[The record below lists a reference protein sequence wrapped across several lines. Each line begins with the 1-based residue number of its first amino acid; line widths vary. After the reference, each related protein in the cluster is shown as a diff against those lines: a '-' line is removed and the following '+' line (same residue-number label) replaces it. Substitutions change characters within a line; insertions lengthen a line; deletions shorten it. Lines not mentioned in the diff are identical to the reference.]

1 MATIPTMGTNITI
14 LIIIAMI
21 AMRMTKMPMAIEET
35 MKTANTIYR
44 YFSKCRSSFTS
55 KILLVE
61 QVGYEFEQ
69 M

>member
-1 MATIPTMGTNITI
+1 
-14 LIIIAMI
+14 
-21 AMRMTKMPMAIEET
+21 MAIEET
-35 MKTANTIYR
+35 MKTANIIYR
-44 YFSKCRSSFTS
+44 YFSKCRSSFTG